1 MSLARRASARAVPT
15 ATQRGEEERA
25 TAAARLALLGLFFVN
40 GLTLSLW
47 IARVPAVRDSLGLAP
62 AELGRMLLAAALGG
76 LVATTVAPAV
86 TARLGL
92 VAALRASAVVFAV
105 GYVAVGV
112 GAASGS
118 LALVA
123 GGLLLNGVAFSGGN
137 LPLNLGSTDV
147 ERRLGRSVLPHFHA
161 AFSIG
166 TVTGALVG
174 AAVAALAVPLLGQFL
189 AMAVAALAWRWVAA
203 GAVLPQ
209 ERALRGPT
217 PARRPGRPQPSAP
230 GTARPRGGLAALVRS
245 PVGVSTLL
253 IGVVALVAGLS
264 EGAANDW
271 VALGVVDGFGAGQST
286 AAIAFGVFVGAMT
299 LVRLAGTRLIDRFGR
314 ALVLRA
320 GAVVSIVGILVY
332 VTAPSLPLALVGIG
346 AWGAG
351 AALNFPIAISAASD
365 DPRLAGVRVSVMAAF
380 GALSGFVGPT
390 ALGALGGVVGVRTAM
405 LAVAVALL
413 AVLGAAVAVHRARPT
428 APEATAPAPTAPA
441 PTAPDASPP
450 ALRPTA
456 PLTEPVPVL
465 AGAPAG
471 AATLEN
477 ASLAAA
483 SRAA

>member
-1 MSLARRASARAVPT
+1 MSLPRRASARAVPT

-62 AELGRMLLAAALGG
+62 VELGRMLLAAALGG

-112 GAASGS
+112 GAATGS

-166 TVTGALVG
+166 TVTGSLVG

-189 AMAVAALAWRWVAA
+189 VMAVAALAWRWVAA

-209 ERALRGPT
+209 ERALRST
-217 PARRPGRPQPSAP
+217 TASRRPGRAQPAP
-230 GTARPRGGLAALVRS
+230 PAARPRGGLAALLRS
-245 PVGVSTLL
+245 PVGVSTVL
-253 IGVVALVAGLS
+253 IGVVALVAGIS

-271 VALGVVDGFGAGQST
+271 LALGVVDGFGAGQST

-299 LVRLAGTRLIDRFGR
+299 LVRLAGARLIDRFGR

-390 ALGALGGVVGVRTAM
+390 ALGALGGAVGVRTAM
-405 LAVAVALL
+405 VAVAVALL

-428 APEATAPAPTAPA
+428 AP
-441 PTAPDASPP
+441 
-450 ALRPTA
+450 
-456 PLTEPVPVL
+456 LTEPLPVL
-465 AGAPAG
+465 AGARAG

>member
-1 MSLARRASARAVPT
+1 MSLPRRASARAVPT
-15 ATQRGEEERA
+15 AIQRGEEERA

-47 IARVPAVRDSLGLAP
+47 VARVPAVRDALGLAP

-92 VAALRASAVVFAV
+92 VAALRASAGVFAV

-112 GAASGS
+112 GAATGS

-189 AMAVAALAWRWVAA
+189 VMAVAALAWRWVAA

-209 ERALRGPT
+209 ERALRST
-217 PARRPGRPQPSAP
+217 TAARRPGRAHAP
-230 GTARPRGGLAALVRS
+230 APRAARPRGGLAALVRS

-253 IGVVALVAGLS
+253 IGVVALVAGIS

-320 GAVVSIVGILVY
+320 GAVVSITGILVY
-332 VTAPSLPLALVGIG
+332 VTAPGMSLALVGIG

-365 DPRLAGVRVSVMAAF
+365 DPRLAGVRVTVMAAF

-405 LAVAVALL
+405 VAVAVALV

-428 APEATAPAPTAPA
+428 APDASV
-441 PTAPDASPP
+441 PDASVPDTSMPDLRRP
-450 ALRPTA
+450 APHA
-456 PLTEPVPVL
+456 EPVPAL
-465 AGAPAG
+465 AGAAAG
-471 AATLEN
+471 TATLES
-477 ASLAAA
+477 APLAAA